1 VSLEE
6 KGSSLGFE
14 LPICAEGAFCEQ
26 QTQISFQ
33 GSAELELGSAELEL
47 GSAELV

>member
-33 GSAELELGSAELEL
+33 GSAELELGSAEL
-47 GSAELV
+47 V